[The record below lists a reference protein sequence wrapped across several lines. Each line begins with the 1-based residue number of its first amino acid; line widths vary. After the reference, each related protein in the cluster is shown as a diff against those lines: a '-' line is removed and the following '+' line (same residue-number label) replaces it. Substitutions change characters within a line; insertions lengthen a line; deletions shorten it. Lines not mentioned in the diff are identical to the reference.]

1 MQLPFASP
9 LAMKRPKIIKKQI
22 LGVVDE
28 CFDEKDKNNGKQDN
42 DIIIKNK
49 NVNIESKENSRNY
62 DSNQINDIHN
72 NNIKDVVTNNVNI
85 NNNDNNSNN
94 NSNNNNNNNNNNDNN
109 NNNNNNNIKN
119 KNKNIKKSNSFSN
132 GGKVLKCRFSA
143 MSVEIFCLN
152 GTKKVGVRKNVKK
165 HR

>member
-42 DIIIKNK
+42 K

-72 NNIKDVVTNNVNI
+72 NNNKDIFTDNVNI
-85 NNNDNNSNN
+85 
-94 NSNNNNNNNNNNDNN
+94 
-109 NNNNNNNIKN
+109 
-119 KNKNIKKSNSFSN
+119 F
-132 GGKVLKCRFSA
+132 
-143 MSVEIFCLN
+143 IFC
-152 GTKKVGVRKNVKK
+152 
-165 HR
+165 